1 MNTFI
6 ASWLQDQI
14 HKCPEDW
21 DFPDDFDADKAHQF
35 IFNNFNNQIIADHLE
50 QLLTDYL
57 H

>member
-14 HKCPEDW
+14 HECPEAW
-21 DFPDDFDADKAHQF
+21 DFPDDFDADKAHRF
-35 IFNNFNNQIIADHLE
+35 IFNNFNNQIITDHLD
-50 QLLTDYL
+50 QLLIDYL

>member
-6 ASWLQDQI
+6 AGWLRKQI
-14 HKCPEDW
+14 DECPEAW

-35 IFNNFNNQIIADHLE
+35 IFNNFNRQIITDHLD

-57 H
+57 R